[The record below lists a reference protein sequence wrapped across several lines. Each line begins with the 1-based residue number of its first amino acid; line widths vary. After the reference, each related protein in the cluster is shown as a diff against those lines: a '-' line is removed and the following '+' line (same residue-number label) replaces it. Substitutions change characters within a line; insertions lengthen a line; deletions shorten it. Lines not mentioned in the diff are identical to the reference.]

1 MTYKS
6 FRLQMRKC
14 KENGN
19 RVSEQC
25 ATCEHELIMCKK
37 YGGQCRSHK
46 CIGER
51 TNDAISAPNKV

>member
-1 MTYKS
+1 MKE
-6 FRLQMRKC
+6 C

-19 RVSEQC
+19 RASEQC
-25 ATCEHELIMCKK
+25 ATCGHELIMCKK

-51 TNDAISAPNKV
+51 TNDAISAPNEV